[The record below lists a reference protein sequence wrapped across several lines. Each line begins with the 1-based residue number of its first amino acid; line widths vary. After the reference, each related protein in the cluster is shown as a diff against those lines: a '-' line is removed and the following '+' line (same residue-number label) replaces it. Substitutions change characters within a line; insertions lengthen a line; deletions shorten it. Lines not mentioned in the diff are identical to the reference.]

1 MQQSRVQSSLCLE
14 HFVPLTLLGYAGKSY
29 FTFQFQHKPSF
40 FQEIFLLSSFLLVSF
55 CDQNSGENIFL
66 NIHLFFL
73 VLVCVCRG
81 GVFRCRRKPERMS
94 DLTELYSGSREQLDF
109 GAGT

>member
-66 NIHLFFL
+66 NIHLFLL
-73 VLVCVCRG
+73 VLVCVCVW
-81 GVFRCRRKPERMS
+81 GVF
-94 DLTELYSGSREQLDF
+94 SGVNGSQRECQI
-109 GAGT
+109 